1 MNLTPRQLD
10 VVVAIRNYR
19 HLNGYA
25 PTMQEL
31 ADQLGTSKVTIFEH
45 VGALE
50 RKRVLRR
57 DKHKA
62 RSLEIVSDERLP
74 DENRSTKLPL
84 LGNIAAGS
92 PIEAIENREEIDLE
106 QMFQSRAGVYVLRVR
121 GESMI
126 DDHLCDGDYVVIERR
141 DSARNGEQ
149 VVALLDTGEA
159 TLKRFYRD
167 GGGKIRL
174 QPANSSME
182 PRIVDAE
189 RCRIQGVVIGV
200 LRSYNN

>member
-10 VVVAIRNYR
+10 VIVAIRNYR
-19 HLNGYA
+19 HIHGFA

-62 RSLEIVSDERLP
+62 RSLEIISEEKLP
-74 DENRSTKLPL
+74 DENRSTKLPM

-92 PIEAIENREEIDLE
+92 PIEAIENREELDLE
-106 QMFQSRAGVYVLRVR
+106 QLFHSRNGVYVLRVR

-126 DDHLCDGDYVVIERR
+126 EDHLCDGDYVVIERR
-141 DSARNGEQ
+141 ENARNGEQ

-159 TLKRFYRD
+159 TLKRFYRE
-167 GGGKIRL
+167 GGKIRL
-174 QPANSSME
+174 QPANSTME
-182 PRIVDAE
+182 PRMVDAD

-200 LRSYNN
+200 LRSYN

>member
-19 HLNGYA
+19 HINGYA

-45 VGALE
+45 IGALE
-50 RKRVLRR
+50 KKRVIRR

-62 RSLEIVSDERLP
+62 RSLEIVSDELLP

-92 PIEAIENREEIDLE
+92 PIEAVENREELDLE
-106 QMFQSRAGVYVLRVR
+106 KLFSSRQGVYVLRVR

-141 DSARNGEQ
+141 ENAKNGEQ
-149 VVALLDTGEA
+149 VVALLDSGEA
-159 TLKRFYRD
+159 TLKRFYKE
-167 GGGKIRL
+167 GSKVRL
-174 QPANSSME
+174 QPANRTME
-182 PRIVDAE
+182 PRIVDANQLKV
-189 RCRIQGVVIGV
+189 QGVVIGV
-200 LRSYNN
+200 LRSYN

>member
-10 VVVAIRNYR
+10 VIVAIRNYR

-62 RSLEIVSDERLP
+62 RSLEIVSDEKLP
-74 DENRSTKLPL
+74 DENRSTKLPM

-92 PIEAIENREEIDLE
+92 PIEAVENREELDLE
-106 QMFQSRAGVYVLRVR
+106 QLFHSRNGVYVLRVR

-126 DDHLCDGDYVVIERR
+126 EDHLCDGDYVVIERR

-149 VVALLDTGEA
+149 VVVLLDSGEA
-159 TLKRFYRD
+159 TLKRFYKES
-167 GGGKIRL
+167 GGKIRL
-174 QPANSSME
+174 QPANSNME
-182 PRIVDAE
+182 PRIVDAD

>member
-10 VVVAIRNYR
+10 VIVAIRNYR

-62 RSLEIVSDERLP
+62 RSLEIVSDEKLP
-74 DENRSTKLPL
+74 DENRSTKLPM

-92 PIEAIENREEIDLE
+92 PIEAVENREELDLE
-106 QMFQSRAGVYVLRVR
+106 QLFHSRNGVYVLRVR

-126 DDHLCDGDYVVIERR
+126 EDHLCDGDYVVIERR

-149 VVALLDTGEA
+149 VVALLDSGEA
-159 TLKRFYRD
+159 TLKRFYKES
-167 GGGKIRL
+167 GGKIRL
-174 QPANSSME
+174 QPANSNME
-182 PRIVDAE
+182 PRIVDAD

>member
-19 HLNGYA
+19 HLHGYA

-62 RSLEIVSDERLP
+62 RSLELVSDERLP

-84 LGNIAAGS
+84 LGTIAAGS
-92 PIEAIENREEIDLE
+92 PIEAVENREELDLE
-106 QMFQSRAGVYVLRVR
+106 QLFHAKAGVYVLRVR

-126 DDHLCDGDYVVIERR
+126 EDHLCDGDYVVIERR
-141 DSARNGEQ
+141 ENARNGEQ

-159 TLKRFYRD
+159 TLKRFYKE
-167 GGGKIRL
+167 GSKIRL
-174 QPANSSME
+174 QPANSTME
-182 PRIVDAE
+182 PRIVDAD
-189 RCRIQGVVIGV
+189 RCKVQGVVIGV
-200 LRSYNN
+200 LRSYN